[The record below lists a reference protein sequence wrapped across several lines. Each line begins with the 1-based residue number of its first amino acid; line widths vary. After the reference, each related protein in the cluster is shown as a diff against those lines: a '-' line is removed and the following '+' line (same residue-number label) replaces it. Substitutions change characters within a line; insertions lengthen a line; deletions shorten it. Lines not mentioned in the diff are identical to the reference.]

1 MVTDTIVNVFLK
13 RSMYSYGVD
22 VHTDLEIFSFFLRKS
37 IYGHILESWVLLEVL
52 TNAKVINRIFLKLD
66 DK

>member
-13 RSMYSYGVD
+13 RSMFSYGVD
-22 VHTDLEIFSFFLRKS
+22 VHTNLEIFSFFLHKS

-52 TNAKVINRIFLKLD
+52 TNAKKLSIKYFLN
-66 DK
+66 